1 MGQSEICTLPAS
13 QLATLLRKRE
23 VSPVEL
29 LASVL
34 ARIDRYEPK
43 LNCYVSLLREE
54 ATAAAR
60 LAEAEIRSGDYRGP
74 LHGIPVA
81 LKDIYDLAGARTTAS
96 SRILADNV
104 ARRDSTVSRKLKQ
117 AGAVI
122 VGKTNLHEF
131 AFGVTTNNPHYGP
144 TRNPWDTSRV
154 PGGSSGGSGAAV
166 AASLCAAATGT
177 DTGGSIRIP
186 ASLCGIVGL
195 KPTFGRVSKAG
206 VTPLSWSLDHTG
218 PMTKTVEDAAIFLQA
233 IAGYDPD
240 DPTTVDVSVPDY
252 RAAIGQD
259 VKGLRLGIPREFFYD
274 VVDEEVEAAVR
285 AASQHFSSLGATVE
299 EISLP
304 HIAYTTAAF
313 PAIIHAEAA
322 SFHEPWLLSRP
333 QDYGEDVRSR
343 LEIGLTVLATHYV
356 NSQRA
361 RAVLMA
367 DFAAALHQVDALVTP
382 TMPTVAAPIGAE
394 TVVVR
399 GETRD
404 LRPTYNRLTSPIN
417 LVGLPALSLPCGFST
432 AGLPIGLQLVGRAF
446 DESTLLTL
454 GHAYETSTEWHLRQ
468 PPL

>member
-1 MGQSEICTLPAS
+1 MAINELCTLPAS
-13 QLATLLRKRE
+13 HLATLLRKRE

-34 ARIDRYEPK
+34 ARVDRYEPQ
-43 LNCYVSLLREE
+43 LNCFVSLLREE
-54 ATAAAR
+54 AMAAAR
-60 LAEAEIRSGDYRGP
+60 LAESEIRSGAYRGP
-74 LHGIPVA
+74 MHGIPVG
-81 LKDIYDLAGARTTAS
+81 LKDIFDVAGVKTTAS

-104 ARRDSTVSRKLKQ
+104 ASGDSGVARLLKQ

-122 VGKTNLHEF
+122 LGKTNLHEF

-144 TRNPWDTSRV
+144 TRNPWDTARV

-166 AASLCAAATGT
+166 AASLCTAATGT

-206 VTPLSWSLDHTG
+206 VTPLAWSLDHAG
-218 PMTKTVEDAAIFLQA
+218 PLTKSVEDAAIFLQA
-233 IAGYDPD
+233 IAGYDRD
-240 DPTTVDVSVPDY
+240 DPTTVDVPVPEY
-252 RAAIGQD
+252 RAAIGRD
-259 VKGLRLGIPREFFYD
+259 VKGLRLGVPREFFYD

-285 AASQHFSSLGATVE
+285 SARDHFASLGVAVE
-299 EISLP
+299 EVSLP

-322 SFHEPWLLSRP
+322 SYHEPWLLTRP

-343 LEIGLTVLATHYV
+343 LEIGLTVLATQYV
-356 NSQRA
+356 NAQRA
-361 RAVLMA
+361 RVVLMA
-367 DFAAALHQVDALVTP
+367 DFAAALQQVDALVTP
-382 TMPTVAAPIGAE
+382 TMPTAAVPIGAE

-399 GETRD
+399 GEARD

-417 LVGLPALSLPCGFST
+417 LVGLPALSVPCGFSA

-446 DESTLLTL
+446 DETTLLTL
-454 GHAYETSTEWHLRQ
+454 GHAYETSTEWHVRQ